1 MLTHDSLVYIV
12 DVKDS
17 LDYIVDVKYPQEW
30 KLDWAW
36 YDEIVADWEEQN
48 KPDPT
53 VADLLG
59 LEEDD

>member
-17 LDYIVDVKYPQEW
+17 LDYIAYVKYSREW